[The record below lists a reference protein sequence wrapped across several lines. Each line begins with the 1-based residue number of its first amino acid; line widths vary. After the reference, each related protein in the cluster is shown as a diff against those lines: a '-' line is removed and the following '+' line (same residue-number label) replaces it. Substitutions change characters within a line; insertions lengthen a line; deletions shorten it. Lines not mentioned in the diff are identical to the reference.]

1 MKINILG
8 YALII
13 LIVIVMIRIYKE
25 SDYLNLK
32 CIISNK
38 DGKRYCVRERAKLEL
53 AADRLADVNIKMSQL
68 VKHVKQKYPERDN
81 VRRLVKS
88 YKIRRVNGDC

>member
-13 LIVIVMIRIYKE
+13 LTVIVMIRIYKE

-53 AADRLADVNIKMSQL
+53 AADRLADVNIKMSYF
-68 VKHVKQKYPERDN
+68 VWSKFPN
-81 VRRLVKS
+81 
-88 YKIRRVNGDC
+88 I